1 MLAQHNPGMTRQPS
15 TAAGAVACGHP
26 ITAQAAADVL
36 REGGNAFD
44 AVIAAQFAACVVEP
58 VLTSLAGGGFLLAH
72 AVHQPPVVYDF
83 FAQTPRQRSPDAP
96 TPIPIEANFGTAT
109 QEFHVG
115 LSAVATPG
123 TVKGIFAIH
132 DDLGS
137 LPMSR
142 LMEPAVHAARA
153 GVQVNAFQAYIF
165 DVVNPIYRL
174 TQETARVYA
183 ETHKGDHLKQPLLA
197 DTLDALTRE
206 GEELFYHGELGARIV
221 RLCQEGGGHLTT
233 DDLASYQVHRREPLA
248 LNYRGAATLT
258 NPPPSSGG
266 ILIGFALK
274 LLNEIDL
281 TSFEF
286 GSLAHLELL
295 FDVMQLTNAARVDG
309 LGGSAEWI
317 LDPALLAS
325 YRAHI
330 ANRHRSYRGTT
341 HISVVDSQGNI
352 AAMTLS
358 NGEGCGH
365 LVPDSGIML
374 NNMLGE
380 EDINPA
386 GIDRWQPGKRMTS
399 MMAPTL
405 IEVGDHRRV
414 ALGSGGSNRIRTA
427 IFQVISNLL
436 DFSLDPAA
444 AVGAPRFHYERDT
457 LSIEPGFADP
467 AIAALADRAATL
479 RTWSDKNLFFG
490 GVHLVEH
497 SKHGFAAVGDERRGG
512 IGVVV

>member
-1 MLAQHNPGMTRQPS
+1 MLEQHNPGMTRRPS
-15 TAAGAVACGHP
+15 TSTGAVACGHP

-44 AVIAAQFAACVVEP
+44 AVIAAQFAACVAEP

-72 AVHQPPVVYDF
+72 PVDQKPVVYDF
-83 FAQTPRQRSPDAP
+83 FAQTPRVRSPSAA
-96 TPIPIEANFGTAT
+96 TLVPIEANFGTAT

-132 DDLGS
+132 HDLGS
-137 LPMSR
+137 LPMNR
-142 LMEPAVHAARA
+142 LVEPAVQAARA
-153 GVQVNAFQAYIF
+153 GVEVNPFQAFIF
-165 DVVNPIYRL
+165 DVVNPIYQL

-206 GEELFYHGELGARIV
+206 GERLFYHGELGARIV
-221 RLCQEGGGHLTT
+221 RLCQEGGGYLTS
-233 DDLASYQVHRREPLA
+233 DDLASYQVQRRDPLA
-248 LNYRGAATLT
+248 LSYRGAAILT

-266 ILIGFALK
+266 TLIGFALQM
-274 LLNEIDL
+274 LNEIDL
-281 TSFEF
+281 ARVEF
-286 GSLAHLELL
+286 GSLVHLELL

-309 LGGSAEWI
+309 LGRSEDGV
-317 LDPALLAS
+317 LDTQLLAS
-325 YRAHI
+325 YRKHI
-330 ANRHRSYRGTT
+330 ANRQRSYRGTT
-341 HISVVDSQGNI
+341 HISVVDGQGNI

-386 GIDRWQPGKRMTS
+386 GLDCWQPGKRMTS

-405 IEVGDHRRV
+405 IEIGKHRRV

-427 IFQVISNLL
+427 ILQVISNLL
-436 DFSLDPAA
+436 DFSMDPSP
-444 AVGAPRFHYERDT
+444 AVCAPRIHFEGDI

-467 AIAALADRAATL
+467 AIAELGDRAGTL
-479 RTWSDKNLFFG
+479 NTWSDKNLFFG

-497 SKHGFAAVGDERRGG
+497 SKYGFAAAGDERRGG

>member
-15 TAAGAVACGHP
+15 TTTGAVACGHP
-26 ITAQAAADVL
+26 ITAQVAADVL

-72 AVHQPPVVYDF
+72 AVNQSPVVYDF
-83 FAQTPRQRSPDAP
+83 FAQTPKVRSPDAP
-96 TPIPIEANFGTAT
+96 TPVPIEANFGTAT

-142 LMEPAVHAARA
+142 LVEPAVHAARG
-153 GVQVNAFQAYIF
+153 GVEVNPFQAFIF

-174 TQETARVYA
+174 TQETTRVYA
-183 ETHKGDHLKQPLLA
+183 ETHKGDHLQQPLLA
-197 DTLDALTRE
+197 DTLDALARD
-206 GEELFYHGELGARIV
+206 GEQLFYHGELGARII
-221 RLCQEGGGHLTT
+221 RLCQEGGGHLTA
-233 DDLASYQVHRREPLA
+233 DDLASYRVQRRDPLA
-248 LNYRGAATLT
+248 LKYRGASILT

-266 ILIGFALK
+266 TLIGFALK
-274 LLNEIDL
+274 LLHEIDL
-281 TSFEF
+281 THVEF
-286 GSLAHLELL
+286 GSSAHLELL
-295 FDVMQLTNAARVDG
+295 FDVMELTHAARVDG
-309 LGGSAEWI
+309 LGRSEDGG
-317 LDPALLAS
+317 LDAQWLAS
-325 YRAHI
+325 YRDHI
-330 ANRHRSYRGTT
+330 ANRQRSYRGTT
-341 HISVVDSQGNI
+341 HISVVDGQGNI

-386 GIDRWQPGKRMTS
+386 GLDCWQPGTRMTS

-405 IEVGDHRRV
+405 IEICEHRRV

-427 IFQVISNLL
+427 ILQVISNLL

-444 AVGAPRFHYERDT
+444 AVGAPRLHYERDT
-457 LSIEPGFADP
+457 LSIEPGFTDS
-467 AIAALADRAATL
+467 AIVELGNRAPTL
-479 RTWSDKNLFFG
+479 TTWSDKNLFFG

-497 SKHGFAAVGDERRGG
+497 SKHGFAAAGDERRGG
-512 IGVVV
+512 IGVMV

>member
-1 MLAQHNPGMTRQPS
+1 MLAMHNPGMTIRPS
-15 TAAGAVACGHP
+15 TGLGAVACGHP

-72 AVHQPPVVYDF
+72 AVNQPPVVYDF
-83 FAQTPRQRSPDAP
+83 FAQTPKVRSNDAP
-96 TPIPIEANFGTAT
+96 MPVPIEANFGNAT

-142 LMEPAVHAARA
+142 LVEPAVHAARA
-153 GVQVNAFQAYIF
+153 GVEVNAFQAYIF

-183 ETHKGDHLKQPLLA
+183 ETHKDSHLKQPLLA

-206 GEELFYHGELGARIV
+206 GEQLFYHGELGTRIV

-233 DDLASYQVHRREPLA
+233 DDLASYQVQRRDPLA
-248 LNYRGAATLT
+248 LDYRGAAILT

-266 ILIGFALK
+266 TLIGFALK
-274 LLNEIDL
+274 LLNEINL
-281 TSFEF
+281 TSVEY

-309 LGGSAEWI
+309 LGRSEEGV
-317 LDPALLAS
+317 LDAKLLAS
-325 YRAHI
+325 YRDHI
-330 ANRHRSYRGTT
+330 ANRQRSYRGTT
-341 HISVVDSQGNI
+341 HISVVDGQGNI

-386 GIDRWQPGKRMTS
+386 GLDRWQPGERMTS

-405 IEVGDHRRV
+405 IKIGEHRRV
-414 ALGSGGSNRIRTA
+414 ALGSGGSNRIRTT
-427 IFQVISNLL
+427 ILQVISNLL
-436 DFSLDPAA
+436 DFSMGPAA
-444 AVGAPRFHYERDT
+444 TVGAPRLYYERDI

-467 AIAALADRAATL
+467 VIAELGDRAATL
-479 RTWSDKNLFFG
+479 DTWSAKNLFFG

-497 SKHGFAAVGDERRGG
+497 SEHGFAAVGDERRGG

>member
-1 MLAQHNPGMTRQPS
+1 MIRRPFIGT
-15 TAAGAVACGHP
+15 GAVACGHP

-72 AVHQPPVVYDF
+72 PVHQPPVVYDF

-96 TPIPIEANFGTAT
+96 MPTPIEANFGTVT

-132 DDLGS
+132 NDLGS

-142 LMEPAVHAARA
+142 LVEPAVHAARV
-153 GVQVNAFQAYIF
+153 GVEINALQAYIF
-165 DVVNPIYRL
+165 GVVNPIYRL
-174 TQETARVYA
+174 TQEAARVYA
-183 ETHKGDHLKQPLLA
+183 GNRKDGHFKQPLLA
-197 DTLDALTRE
+197 DTLDALVCE
-206 GEELFYHGELGARIV
+206 GEKLFYHGELGARIV
-221 RLCQEGGGHLTT
+221 RLCQEGGGHLTS
-233 DDLASYQVHRREPLA
+233 DDLASYQVQRREPLA
-248 LNYRGAATLT
+248 LSYRGATILT

-266 ILIGFALK
+266 TLIGFALK
-274 LLNEIDL
+274 LLDEIDL
-281 TSFEF
+281 TGVEF
-286 GSLAHLELL
+286 GSLAHLEVL

-309 LGGSAEWI
+309 LGRSGDGG
-317 LDPALLAS
+317 LDAKLLAN
-325 YRAHI
+325 YRTHI
-330 ANRHRSYRGTT
+330 ATRQRSYRGTT
-341 HISVVDSQGNI
+341 HISVVDGHGNI

-358 NGEGCGH
+358 NGEGSGH
-365 LVPDSGIML
+365 MVPDSGIML

-386 GIDRWQPGKRMTS
+386 GLDRWQPGKRMTS
-399 MMAPTL
+399 MMAPTF
-405 IEVGDHRRV
+405 IEIGQHRRV

-427 IFQVISNLL
+427 ILQVISNLL
-436 DFSLDPAA
+436 DFSMDAA
-444 AVGAPRFHYERDT
+444 AVVGAPRLHYERET
-457 LSIEPGFADP
+457 LSIEPGFADS
-467 AIAALADRAATL
+467 AILGLGDRAGTL
-479 RTWSDKNLFFG
+479 NTWDDKNLFFG
-490 GVHLVEH
+490 GVHMVEH
-497 SKHGFAAVGDERRGG
+497 SEHGFAAAGDERRGG